1 MSILALFLIVFSLKP
16 YALAPETRVYD
27 LFLKGSL
34 QGTYYIDVD
43 TATYEGKRAYKI
55 TYWAV
60 RKGNE
65 GEKSYFFISPRDFR
79 PLYSRKVITGIE
91 SNSVIEAFY
100 EGDSIKLKLKS
111 PSGEKEL
118 FFPRDDST
126 FDNSSLY
133 MILSALDFEGKPS
146 SAIRVVLLVQGS
158 ILTADY
164 SVGEVRE
171 VEINGSKI
179 RVYPVALKMLG
190 KEIEVLYGADPP
202 HRLVRYLEMDSGS
215 GFILR
220 EVEKK

>member
-1 MSILALFLIVFSLKP
+1 MSILSLFLIAFSLKP
-16 YALAPETRVYD
+16 YALTPETRVYD
-27 LFLKGSL
+27 LLLKGSL

-43 TATYEGKRAYKI
+43 TATYEGERAYRI

-65 GEKSYFFISPRDFR
+65 GEKSHFFFSAKSFR
-79 PLYSRKVITGIE
+79 PFYSRKVITGVE
-91 SNSVIEAFY
+91 SNSVIEALY
-100 EGDSIKLKLKS
+100 EEDSIRLKLKS

-118 FFPRDDST
+118 LFPRDDST

-133 MILSALDFEGKPS
+133 MILSALDFRKKPS
-146 SAIRVVLLVQGS
+146 GTIRVVLLVQGS
-158 ILTADY
+158 ALTADY
-164 SVGEVRE
+164 SAGEVRE
-171 VEINGSKI
+171 VEVNGSKI
-179 RVYPVALKMLG
+179 RVYPVTLKLLD
-190 KEIEVLYGADPP
+190 KEIEVLYEAAPP